1 MSNDKWKEWNKK
13 KPKDSQYDSKK
24 WSGSDDDY
32 KKAQEGATKPGFF
45 DKLRE
50 SFGSKKKKKEEVA
63 VDTCKPKLEK
73 AYLAGELLVSSIYN
87 VYGVDTTS
95 IEEDETTGEQ
105 IERTYKVVTPAMAA
119 AIEKFRRD
127 RA

>member
-1 MSNDKWKEWNKK
+1 MEILIAVAVVLVFAGIIYSI
-13 KPKDSQYDSKK
+13 
-24 WSGSDDDY
+24 
-32 KKAQEGATKPGFF
+32 F
-45 DKLRE
+45 
-50 SFGSKKKKKEEVA
+50 KKKKKEEVA